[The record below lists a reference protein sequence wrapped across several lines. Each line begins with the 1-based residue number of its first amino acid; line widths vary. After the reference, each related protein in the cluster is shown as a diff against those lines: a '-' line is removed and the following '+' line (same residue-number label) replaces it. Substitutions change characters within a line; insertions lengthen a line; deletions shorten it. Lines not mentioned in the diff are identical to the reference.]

1 MNVLFLGQF
10 YPKGIIE
17 NIVEDTRG
25 KVGFS
30 NHNFE
35 MSLIS
40 GFSKHRDVNLRILTA
55 PMVFSFPHNNK
66 NAFIR
71 KVSYIENNYSVNS
84 IGFCNIA
91 VINKFYQKWVLT
103 KAIIKEIE
111 TFGGDEITIV
121 VNTPSLTLSSALFK
135 SLSDITG
142 KKIKTVLI
150 VPDVPECMIKMSGK
164 MNLKN
169 RIVQLLNK
177 RNAQLSL
184 RYDKYVYLTE
194 AMNDF
199 YQAKSNDYI
208 VIEGLID
215 DSKVKIEYTP
225 PKFEGNK
232 EIILY
237 TGTLRR
243 IFGVMNLIEAFKKAE
258 IADAELWICG
268 SGECASEIEQIAK
281 NNASIKFYGLVSSQ
295 KALELQSKATILANP
310 RSSEGEYTKYSF
322 PSKTIEY
329 LLAGRTVIMNRLPG
343 VPLEYDNYIEY
354 PDDESIESWAKKMRE
369 IVADDKE
376 NRLKLNIAGRK
387 FILDNK
393 TAKLQCG
400 RILDLVKG

>member
-354 PDDESIESWAKKMRE
+354 PDDESIES
-369 IVADDKE
+369 
-376 NRLKLNIAGRK
+376 L
-387 FILDNK
+387 
-393 TAKLQCG
+393 
-400 RILDLVKG
+400 

>member
-40 GFSKHRDVNLRILTA
+40 GFSKHRDVNLRILTV

-71 KVSYIENNYSVNS
+71 KINYIENNYSVNS

-91 VINKFYQKWVLT
+91 VINKFYQKWALT

-111 TFGGDEITIV
+111 TFRGDEITVV

-177 RNAQLSL
+177 KNAQLSL
-184 RYDKYVYLTE
+184 RYDNYVYLTE

-199 YQAKSNDYI
+199 YQAKSSDYI
-208 VIEGLID
+208 VMEGLID

-243 IFGVMNLIEAFKKAE
+243 IFGVMNLIEAFKKSE

-369 IVADDKE
+369 IVDDDKE

-387 FILDNK
+387 FILYNK